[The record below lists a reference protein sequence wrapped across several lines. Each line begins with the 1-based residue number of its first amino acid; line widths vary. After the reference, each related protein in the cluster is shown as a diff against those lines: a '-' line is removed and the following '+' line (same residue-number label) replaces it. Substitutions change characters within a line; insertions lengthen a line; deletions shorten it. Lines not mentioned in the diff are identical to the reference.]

1 MFKKELVDVLKQ
13 TGWFLAASLVLA
25 GALPVFRVVPRQP
38 YTAVLVPVLQ
48 VGLMFWGLFLGASVF
63 GRERR
68 QRAMEYALSLP
79 YSRRALLVR
88 LAGARLIVLAG
99 LWILSVIA
107 ALLWIKSPGTEDAL
121 WLGTVL
127 ALFSLVLF
135 TVALSLAPVIENFI
149 ALCLVSI
156 VVWFSTIPLILLV
169 GHAFAWM
176 RGWTVSALPRFS
188 YTATALVLPSL
199 YPHWLTYMP
208 ILLGILP
215 FAAALYYSFPKF
227 DLRPSAAY
235 KKHFAR
241 VLAAGLAACLAGGF
255 LTAALT
261 YPNYIFARTIT
272 PDHKLVEFGDMGF
285 RIRSSSGIQK
295 IRRASVLGWPGSAP
309 GGRVIY
315 GDGETLLLL
324 DVASGQSRLIYD
336 SREGGPRVGLAWIC
350 GEYVL
355 FLGEKGSRSAS
366 RTLHVIS
373 LDRSDA
379 RKYQSIHLSDEG
391 AQSLRSGK
399 PFGTGRRDDRRFWL
413 FVSPH
418 STKLPLRIWQDGR
431 VQEITDGRIRRIRDA
446 SYIND
451 LAVFWTADE
460 MLIFRD
466 NGDSFELVKTVSGGF
481 SFNTGWWDDLILD
494 QPKAKVFYGIRGGK
508 VAKLD
513 LESLGITDIS
523 SYKLSTGASIY
534 GFLPDRFYLVERIP
548 ADKIL
553 VLSFIKNDEI
563 LRLKEFPDFAS
574 DQPRSWLEVQR
585 DGVLLHQGRRVT
597 AYAFPDLSEIQY

>member
-25 GALPVFRVVPRQP
+25 GALQVFRVVPRQP

-48 VGLMFWGLFLGASVF
+48 VGLMFWGLFLGASLF

-68 QRAMEYALSLP
+68 QGAMEYAFSLP
-79 YSRRALLVR
+79 YSRRALLLR
-88 LAGARLIVLAG
+88 LAGARLTVLG
-99 LWILSVIA
+99 CLWILSVIA
-107 ALLWIKSPGTEDAL
+107 ALLWTQSPGTEQAL
-121 WLGTVL
+121 RLSVVL

-149 ALCLVSI
+149 ALCLVSFA
-156 VVWFSTIPLILLV
+156 VWFSTMPLILLV
-169 GHAFAWM
+169 GGVFAWM
-176 RGWTVSALPRFS
+176 RGWTVSALPGFS
-188 YTATALVLPSL
+188 YRATALVLPSL

-227 DLRPSAAY
+227 DLRPSTGY
-235 KKHFAR
+235 KKRYGGF
-241 VLAAGLAACLAGGF
+241 LAAALATCLAGGF
-255 LTAALT
+255 LAATLT

-272 PDHKLVEFGDMGF
+272 PDHKLLEFGDMGF

-295 IRRASVLGWPGSAP
+295 VRRADVLGWPGSAP

-315 GDGETLLLL
+315 SDGETLLLL
-324 DVASGQSRLIYD
+324 DAASGQSRLIYD
-336 SREGGPRVGLAWIC
+336 SREGGPRIGLAWIC
-350 GEYVL
+350 AEYVL
-355 FLGEKGSRSAS
+355 FLGEKGSRPAS

-373 LDRSDA
+373 LEGTDA
-379 RKYQSIHLSDEG
+379 RKHQSIRLSEEG

-399 PFGTGRRDDRRFWL
+399 PFGTGRRDGRRFWL

-418 STKLPLRIWQDGR
+418 STKPPLRIWKDGR
-431 VQEITDGRIRRIRDA
+431 VQEITDGRIRRIREA
-446 SYIND
+446 CYIND

-460 MLIFRD
+460 MLVFRD
-466 NGDSFELVKTVSGGF
+466 SGDSFELVKTVPGGF

-494 QPKAKVFYGIRGGK
+494 QPKAGVLYGIRGGK
-508 VAKLD
+508 IAKLD
-513 LESLGITDIS
+513 LESLEITDVS
-523 SYKLSTGASIY
+523 SYKPSTGASIY

-548 ADKIL
+548 ADRKL
-553 VLSFIKNDEI
+553 VLSSVKNDEI
-563 LRLKEFPDFAS
+563 LRLKEFPDFLF
-574 DQPRSWLEVQR
+574 DQPSSWLEVQR
-585 DGVLLHQGRRVT
+585 EGVLLHQGKRVT
-597 AYAFPDLSEIQY
+597 AYAFPDLSEIKY